1 MHMTKKEYQKYLK
14 TKKKILNQILDIY
27 EFKLDYDKNE
37 IILVYYDLNKKPI
50 KYLVYYYHN
59 LIKNL

>member
-1 MHMTKKEYQKYLK
+1 MSKKEYNKYLK

-37 IILVYYDLNKKPI
+37 IILIYYELNKKTI

-59 LIKNL
+59 LIENL

>member
-1 MHMTKKEYQKYLK
+1 MNKKEYNKYLK

-37 IILVYYDLNKKPI
+37 IILIYYDLNKKTI

-59 LIKNL
+59 LIENL

>member
-1 MHMTKKEYQKYLK
+1 MSKKEYNKYLK

-37 IILVYYDLNKKPI
+37 IILIYYDLNKKTI

-59 LIKNL
+59 LIENL

>member
-1 MHMTKKEYQKYLK
+1 MSKKEYNKYLK

-37 IILVYYDLNKKPI
+37 IILIYYDLNKKTI
-50 KYLVYYYHN
+50 KYLIYYYHN
-59 LIKNL
+59 LIENL

>member
-1 MHMTKKEYQKYLK
+1 MINGFDYSKYLK

-37 IILVYYDLNKKPI
+37 IIKQMLSFRNAYAHADDS
-50 KYLVYYYHN
+50 
-59 LIKNL
+59 

>member
-1 MHMTKKEYQKYLK
+1 MSKEEYNKYLK

-37 IILVYYDLNKKPI
+37 IILIYYELNKKTI

-59 LIKNL
+59 LIENL

>member
-1 MHMTKKEYQKYLK
+1 MTKREYRKYLD

-37 IILVYYDLNKKPI
+37 IILVYYDLNKKSI

>member
-1 MHMTKKEYQKYLK
+1 MSKKEYNKYLK

-37 IILVYYDLNKKPI
+37 IILIYYDLNKKTV

-59 LIKNL
+59 LIENL